1 MCVCVYAMYV
11 CVRKHL
17 PLSMHFHMR
26 TYAYICKYVN
36 DTTLPMC
43 RSPRQMDRRTGR
55 HRLCTQTHR
64 QKDTQK
70 HAQRDKDRQRNTHT
84 HTYRETPQISAL
96 KFRGTWS
103 CALLNGLDAAG
114 HLEEVPSLV
123 CFPVNPYS

>member
-84 HTYRETPQISAL
+84 HIQGDTPNFSLEISWDLVMCLTKRVGRSRAL
-96 KFRGTWS
+96 GGGTKP
-103 CALLNGLDAAG
+103 CVL
-114 HLEEVPSLV
+114 PSKPL
-123 CFPVNPYS
+123 

>member
-1 MCVCVYAMYV
+1 MIQLCPSVGHPDRWTDGRADTDCAHRHTD
-11 CVRKHL
+11 RK
-17 PLSMHFHMR
+17 
-26 TYAYICKYVN
+26 
-36 DTTLPMC
+36 
-43 RSPRQMDRRTGR
+43 
-55 HRLCTQTHR
+55 THR
-64 QKDTQK
+64 NTHKETK
-70 HAQRDKDRQRNTHT
+70 TDKETHT